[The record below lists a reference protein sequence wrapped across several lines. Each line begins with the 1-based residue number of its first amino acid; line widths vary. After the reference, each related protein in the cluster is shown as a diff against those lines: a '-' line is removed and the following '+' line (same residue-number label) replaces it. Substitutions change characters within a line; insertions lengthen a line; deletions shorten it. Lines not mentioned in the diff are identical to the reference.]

1 MYLSVQHGL
10 ALTYVPY
17 GKKKGL
23 SLTFVALCTTRL
35 SADIRYVPYCT
46 TRFSADIPGIYIIV
60 QEGLALAYVPYC
72 TRGLNNDICTLLYN
86 RA

>member
-1 MYLSVQHGL
+1 MYISVQHGL

-46 TRFSADIPGIYIIV
+46 TR
-60 QEGLALAYVPYC
+60 LALTYRVY
-72 TRGLNNDICTLLYN
+72 TLLYK
-86 RA
+86 RI